1 MNIVSWLLAS
11 GLATALLTITVTGSQ
26 LAGLTRMSFSL
37 MLGTMFTDNRDRAL
51 VIGTAVHF
59 ALGLAFGA
67 AYALYFE
74 WLGLANWWIGGIGGV
89 LHGALVLL
97 VVLPILPGVHPR
109 MATDNY
115 GPEPTRGLEPPGP
128 LGRNYGYST
137 AVFVGLGHIFYGV
150 VLGELYGIV

>member
-1 MNIVSWLLAS
+1 MSVPGWLLAS
-11 GLATALLTITVTGSQ
+11 GIATALLTITITGSQ
-26 LAGLTRMSFSL
+26 LVGLTRMSFAL

-59 ALGLAFGA
+59 ALGFGFGA
-67 AYALYFE
+67 LYAICFE
-74 WLGLANWWIGGIGGV
+74 WFGEASWWVGAIGGA

-97 VVLPILPGVHPR
+97 VALPILPGLHPR

-137 AVFVGLGHIFYGV
+137 AIFVGIGHIIYGA
-150 VLGELYGIV
+150 VLGGLYRPG